1 MLEKIKS
8 SYFIKMIFS
17 FLIETKKLNLV
28 KYNKALQNE
37 ININIMNYK
46 VLYGRYIIY
55 EKNGIGKEYN
65 IYNDALMFV
74 GEYIKG
80 IKNGKGKEYQWNNLV
95 VFEGEYLNGKINGKG
110 KEYNYRQDV
119 IFEGEYLNG
128 FKNGKGKEYY
138 YNYPIF

>member
-55 EKNGIGKEYN
+55 EENGIGKEYN
-65 IYNDALMFV
+65 IYNNALMFV

-80 IKNGKGKEYQWNNLV
+80 IKNGKGKEYKWNNLV
-95 VFEGEYLNGKINGKG
+95 VFEGEYLNGKRNGKG
-110 KEYNYRQDV
+110 LMVLKMEKEKNIIIIIQ
-119 IFEGEYLNG
+119 YLKVN
-128 FKNGKGKEYY
+128 
-138 YNYPIF
+138 I